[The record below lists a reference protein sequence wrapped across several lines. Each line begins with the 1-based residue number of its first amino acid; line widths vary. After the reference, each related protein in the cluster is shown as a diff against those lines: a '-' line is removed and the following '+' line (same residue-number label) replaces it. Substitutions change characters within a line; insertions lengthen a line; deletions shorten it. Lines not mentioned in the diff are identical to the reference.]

1 MKQETNQTIYKG
13 QTNEEQVKKDENSTN
28 NKEVEHDWGKHPNS
42 VKALKKHQ
50 FPKGMSGNVLGRK
63 PNYQNLKEELSKLA
77 NDEVTNYRDEVMG
90 TNKDLVLKRIWRDAR
105 DGDMK
110 KIQLL
115 AWLGC
120 LD

>member
-1 MKQETNQTIYKG
+1 MIQKHS
-13 QTNEEQVKKDENSTN
+13 KKNTGIENSTN
-28 NKEVEHDWGKHPNS
+28 NNEEEYEWGRHPNS
-42 VKALKKHQ
+42 LKAIKKHQ
-50 FPKGMSGNVLGRK
+50 FPKGMSGNIMGRK
-63 PNYQNLKEELSKLA
+63 PNFTNLKNQLLSLAEEQITNY
-77 NDEVTNYRDEVMG
+77 NDEVLG
-90 TNKDLVLKRIWRDAR
+90 TNKELVLKRIWRDAR